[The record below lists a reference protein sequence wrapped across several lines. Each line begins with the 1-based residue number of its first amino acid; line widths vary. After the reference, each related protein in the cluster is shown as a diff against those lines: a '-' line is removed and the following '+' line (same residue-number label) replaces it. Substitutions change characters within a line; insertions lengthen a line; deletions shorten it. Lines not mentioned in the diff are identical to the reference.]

1 MRTFII
7 IWLGQLVST
16 IGSRLTDF
24 AIEIWVWENTGQAT
38 ALSLIGFFYFLP
50 NIFISLI
57 AGAITDRW
65 NRKLLMIV
73 GDIGAVFATLIMVVL
88 YLGGHLHIW
97 QVYVIGTIKG
107 SFSQLQGLSYSA
119 SIGLLVPKQ
128 QYTRASSMGF
138 FSYYGSEMIA
148 PALAGFLYYVIPFFG
163 IAFIDFLTFLFA
175 ITTVLLVHIPQ
186 PILTETTPYNRLNI
200 WQDMQFGWKHIK
212 GYPSLLLLLVLSSL
226 FWLFLSISDAIYS
239 PLILARTGNNAQV
252 LGYVLAAAGFGGV
265 TSAVILS
272 TWGGLRSRIDGVL
285 LGMISTGLSKAIF
298 GYGQVLWI
306 WFPSQFCSSAS
317 ITLRGSSNQAIWLSK
332 VIPQMQG
339 RVFATENMI
348 QQMMGASAYLIA
360 GPLADRIFE
369 PAMSPGGYLAPIF
382 GNFLGVN
389 EGAGIALLF
398 SSCAIAM
405 LLVGICGYFL
415 QPIREVELIVPDHN
429 SVL

>member
-57 AGAITDRW
+57 AGVITDRW

-73 GDIGAVFATLIMVVL
+73 GDIGAALATVVMVIL
-88 YLGGHLHIW
+88 YLGGNLQIW
-97 QVYVIGTIKG
+97 QVYIIGTIKG
-107 SFSQLQGLSYSA
+107 SFSQVQGLSYSA

-128 QYTRASSMGF
+128 KYIRAISMGF

-148 PALAGFLYYVIPFFG
+148 PALAGILYYAIPFFG
-163 IAFIDFLTFLFA
+163 IALIDFLTFLFA

-186 PILTETTPYNRLNI
+186 PILTETTPNDRLNI
-200 WQDMQFGWKHIK
+200 WEDLQSGWNYLK

-239 PLILARTGNNAQV
+239 PLILARTENNAEV
-252 LGYVLAAAGFGGV
+252 LGYVLAAAGLGGV

-272 TWGGLRSRIDGVL
+272 TWGGLKRRIDGVL
-285 LGMISTGLSKAIF
+285 LGIISTGLSKAIF
-298 GYGQVLWI
+298 GYSQVLWI
-306 WFPSQFCSSAS
+306 WFPSQFCASAS
-317 ITLRGSSNQAIWLSK
+317 ITLRGSSKQAIWLSK
-332 VIPQMQG
+332 VIPEMQG

-348 QQMMGASAYLIA
+348 QQIMGASAYLIA

-382 GNFLGVN
+382 GNVLGVKH
-389 EGAGIALLF
+389 GAGIALLF

-415 QPIREVELIVPDHN
+415 QPIREMESIVPDRD